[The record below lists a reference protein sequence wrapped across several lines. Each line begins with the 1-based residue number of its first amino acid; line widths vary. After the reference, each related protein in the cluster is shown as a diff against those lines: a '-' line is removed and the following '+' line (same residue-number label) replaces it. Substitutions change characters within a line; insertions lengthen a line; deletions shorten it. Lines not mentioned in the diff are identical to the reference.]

1 MGTLGWITFLL
12 VIIGGLSWGL
22 IGFFGYDVVAAI
34 FGEMTTITKVI
45 YGLIGLAALY
55 ELFTRWGKK

>member
-1 MGTLGWITFLL
+1 MGTLGWITFIL

-22 IGFFGYDVVAAI
+22 IGFFGYDVIAAL
-34 FGEMTTITKVI
+34 FGDMSTLTRVI